1 MKEKNSIY
9 MNNYNRELFNQYT
22 PYLQLLKAQQK
33 DLSDRLGKKQFS
45 GTHVYMLPFS
55 SCMDEVEDIFDK
67 VREKYGINDI
77 NEVKDGIMI
86 FYRDKGFVD
95 EYAKYEIC
103 DCFDKNS
110 EIGILYA
117 DEDYL
122 GTLEELYGIEESDFD
137 IEILKEFQKYSFGCK
152 GYYRG
157 EPWFKPDF
165 SPDTLES
172 FFYFGSL
179 IAVRGD
185 IFAKSYSIYGK
196 LSLYQFIRQAVKICE
211 EIYHVDK
218 VLYTNEDILR
228 SRELPGYEKKNFEID
243 CEQPL
248 ISIIIPSKDNSVIL
262 KKCISSLIELTSYA
276 HYEIVIVDNGS
287 SKEEKM
293 CIESFV
299 EQIRYIGSKSNLSR
313 IEYLYDKMPFNF
325 SKMCNIGAE
334 ASLGEYLL
342 FLNDDIEIIDSKWLK
357 YMLYYAAKR
366 HTGAVGAKLY
376 YPKAEESEYK
386 IQHAGIT
393 NMAIGPAHKLGG
405 RVDKGNL
412 YHGHNMV
419 NYNMLAVTGACLLV
433 NKEKYYSVGGFDEKL
448 AVAYNDVDLCFKLY
462 EKGFYNV
469 QVNLA
474 VLVHHESLSR
484 GSDVST
490 EKEKRLNNEKEI
502 LYKKHPKLYKKD
514 PFYNINLVQNKKD
527 IDYNVNYEFAYD
539 KKATVTI
546 ENSHAKEKI
555 EKAYLKYKKQNEKGS
570 LNIFDKLENRF
581 TGVNLLMFNVDKV
594 SYEMDDIIIDGWYVL
609 QKHDNAQISRD
620 MLIYSTDE
628 KSDIMALYSANM
640 YPCLREDVDNLFKE
654 DSSTTNTRLAGI
666 HMIIDKNQF
675 EKGLYALGIRSKI
688 NGKEYISFVKDIKV
702 KID

>member
-45 GTHVYMLPFS
+45 GMHVYMLPFS
-55 SCMDEVEDIFDK
+55 SCMDEDIFDK
-67 VREKYGINDI
+67 VREKYGIIDI

-179 IAVRGD
+179 IAVRG
-185 IFAKSYSIYGK
+185 
-196 LSLYQFIRQAVKICE
+196 
-211 EIYHVDK
+211 
-218 VLYTNEDILR
+218 DILR

-376 YPKAEESEYK
+376 YPKAEESEY
-386 IQHAGIT
+386 
-393 NMAIGPAHKLGG
+393 IG
-405 RVDKGNL
+405 L
-412 YHGHNMV
+412 YFNV
-419 NYNMLAVTGACLLV
+419 IPI
-433 NKEKYYSVGGFDEKL
+433 SF
-448 AVAYNDVDLCFKLY
+448 FKLY
-462 EKGFYNV
+462 NT
-469 QVNLA
+469 
-474 VLVHHESLSR
+474 S
-484 GSDVST
+484 ST
-490 EKEKRLNNEKEI
+490 SIE
-502 LYKKHPKLYKKD
+502 
-514 PFYNINLVQNKKD
+514 
-527 IDYNVNYEFAYD
+527 
-539 KKATVTI
+539 TV
-546 ENSHAKEKI
+546 
-555 EKAYLKYKKQNEKGS
+555 
-570 LNIFDKLENRF
+570 DF
-581 TGVNLLMFNVDKV
+581 TV
-594 SYEMDDIIIDGWYVL
+594 YVL
-609 QKHDNAQISRD
+609 YVSGLKNPGNMIS
-620 MLIYSTDE
+620 
-628 KSDIMALYSANM
+628 
-640 YPCLREDVDNLFKE
+640 
-654 DSSTTNTRLAGI
+654 
-666 HMIIDKNQF
+666 
-675 EKGLYALGIRSKI
+675 
-688 NGKEYISFVKDIKV
+688 
-702 KID
+702 